1 MVGYNYYS
9 MSKYFG
15 YENIPLAYKINLYNS
30 TQYRMM
36 RDIFIYGKTTKCT
49 YCIFMKINQIIIG
62 FSQTN
67 RFYLRI
73 GFEEVVFLSV

>member
-36 RDIFIYGKTTKCT
+36 RDIFIYGKT
-49 YCIFMKINQIIIG
+49 INKVYILYIHEDQ
-62 FSQTN
+62 SD
-67 RFYLRI
+67 YYW
-73 GFEEVVFLSV
+73 FLSDE